1 MKVIVDLCVVPMGV
15 GLSVSSYIAECEKI
29 FKLAGL
35 KTMLH
40 GYGTNIEGEWDDVFL
55 AIKKCHE
62 KVHEMGAPRISTTL
76 RVGTRIDREQTID
89 DKIKSVQLKISKD
102 DIV

>member
-1 MKVIVDLCVVPMGV
+1 MKVIVDFCIVPIGV

-29 FKLAGL
+29 LKQAGL

-40 GYGTNIEGEWDDVFL
+40 AYGTNIEGEWDVVFT

-62 KVHEMGAPRISTTL
+62 RVHEMGAPRISTTL
-76 RVGTRIDREQTID
+76 RVGTRTDKEQSMD
-89 DKIKSVQLKISKD
+89 DKIKSVQLKISED
-102 DIV
+102 EIV